1 MCGIIGYT
9 GSEDV
14 REVLLDALEL
24 LEYRG
29 YDSAGIALRDEE
41 SGKTEVRKCAGRVS
55 DLRAICAS
63 EKVVSQCGI
72 GHTRWATH
80 GGVNDCNAHPHQV
93 GKVTLVHNGI
103 IENYRELI
111 ADYDL
116 ADTLKSETDSE
127 VVAAL
132 LNRFYEGK
140 PEEAIKKTVSKLK
153 GTFALVIL
161 FEDQKDVIYSTR
173 NVSPI
178 VATICKEG
186 AMLASDLTALCRFTN
201 RYFVV
206 PEYHILKLSAD
217 KLTLTDFDGN
227 EVLPKYLTVDW
238 ELNSAGKNGYPFYM
252 EKEIM
257 EQPEA
262 IENTIRNRIVGGMPD
277 FTADGVPDTLFTECE
292 HICIVACGTA
302 MHAGLVA
309 QALVKSILHMHIEVQ
324 MASEFM
330 YSDPVIDEKTLVIA
344 VSQSGETI
352 DTLEAMKYA
361 KNRGAKCL
369 AIINVKGSSIARE
382 SDYVLYTNAGPEIA
396 VASTKAYTTQLAV
409 FYLIV
414 ARMAHSRGVFDDAQ
428 TQSFVRELQRT
439 PEVMKKVL
447 ERRRDIHV
455 VAKKVLGAKDLFMIG
470 RGLDYSILLEGSL
483 KLKEVSY
490 IHSEAYA
497 SGELKHGPIALIT
510 QDTPV
515 VATVT
520 QEKLMSKELSN
531 IKEVKSRG
539 ADVVVFIKESI
550 VGDLAKEYEIFTLP
564 DMQDEFMVLPA
575 SVALQLLAYYVS
587 SDKGFDVDKPR
598 NLAKVVTAA
607 APLCGSPSSA

>member
-227 EVLPKYLTVDW
+227 EMLPKYLTVDW

-352 DTLEAMKYA
+352 DTLEAVKYA
-361 KNRGAKCL
+361 KNREAKCL

-598 NLAKVVTAA
+598 NLAKVVTVE
-607 APLCGSPSSA
+607 